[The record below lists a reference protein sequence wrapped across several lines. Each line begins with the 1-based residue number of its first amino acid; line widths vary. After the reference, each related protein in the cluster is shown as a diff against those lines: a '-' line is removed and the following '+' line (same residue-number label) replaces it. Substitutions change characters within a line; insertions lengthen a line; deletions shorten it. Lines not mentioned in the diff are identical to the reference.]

1 MYVEKW
7 KFLKAYY
14 LGNVFLF
21 SSCVCYKRFTTLLQL
36 LPSSSCPWQW
46 PYTFEFHY
54 SYTGK

>member
-36 LPSSSCPWQW
+36 LPSSSRP
-46 PYTFEFHY
+46 
-54 SYTGK
+54 

>member
-7 KFLKAYY
+7 KSLKAYY

-36 LPSSSCPWQW
+36 LPSSSRPWQW